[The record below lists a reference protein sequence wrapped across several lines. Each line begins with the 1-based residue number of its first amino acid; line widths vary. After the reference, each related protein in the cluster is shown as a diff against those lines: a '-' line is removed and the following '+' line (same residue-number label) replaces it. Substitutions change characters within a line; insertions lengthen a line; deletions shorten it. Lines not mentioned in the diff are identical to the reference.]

1 MKEEIEE
8 DRTQKS
14 KKLLT
19 DSSLPLS
26 EMRQEKRSNL
36 MKKEKAKKRKF
47 GKRFSFKMKLKKF
60 KTWPNKRE
68 KD

>member
-26 EMRQEKRSNL
+26 EMRQEKRSNQ

-47 GKRFSFKMKLKKF
+47 GKRFSFKM
-60 KTWPNKRE
+60 N
-68 KD
+68 